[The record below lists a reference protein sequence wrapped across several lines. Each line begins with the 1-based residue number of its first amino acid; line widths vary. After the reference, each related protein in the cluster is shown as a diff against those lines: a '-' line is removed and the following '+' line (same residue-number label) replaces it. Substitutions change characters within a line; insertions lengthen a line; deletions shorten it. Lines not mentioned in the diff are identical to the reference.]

1 MSLKCYVCS
10 SSSASSCSKFDSSV
24 PSYASDCPTT
34 STSCMETTED
44 VNNVTRGELG
54 YQIVASNSQ
63 FLVIQR
69 ACWTSKNA
77 ECLQGNGE
85 HQFMKLRFVT
95 RIFLG
100 GELVCSCT
108 SSLCN
113 CSDCPDGV
121 SAKLEKSLGNSLR
134 KGLLSLIIGVFLLLR

>member
-1 MSLKCYVCS
+1 MFCMFILKHFFMF
-10 SSSASSCSKFDSSV
+10 KFDSSL

-44 VNNVTRGELG
+44 VNNLTR
-54 YQIVASNSQ
+54 
-63 FLVIQR
+63 VIQR
-69 ACWTSKNA
+69 ACWTSKEA
-77 ECLQGNGE
+77 ECLQGNG
-85 HQFMKLRFVT
+85 
-95 RIFLG
+95 
-100 GELVCSCT
+100 GELVCSCI

-134 KGLLSLIIGVFLLLR
+134 KGLLSLVAGVFVLL